1 MSTDA
6 YFQTQSTAA
15 FLVLDTQLCDECVFF
30 VENQG
35 RKKKKRRGRKEKG
48 LERIDSAEIFVLS
61 TELCDV
67 LSSSH
72 QPHM

>member
-35 RKKKKRRGRKEKG
+35 RKKKKKEGEEKKRVWRESTQ
-48 LERIDSAEIFVLS
+48 LKFLS
-61 TELCDV
+61 
-67 LSSSH
+67 
-72 QPHM
+72 